1 MSSNLPPQE
10 HDSTFKIL
18 FEDPKEILFLVK
30 HVIGYSWANEIDESS
45 IELADKE
52 FVDEDYNQK
61 RADIV
66 AKAKLKDREVY
77 FYILIE
83 NQSTEA
89 KDMPE
94 RLLKYMIMLWAR
106 KIREGV
112 EKLPAVIP
120 IVTYNGLR
128 EKWSVTRDI
137 IDAFETFK
145 DNIFRYELVD
155 VSSMDTEKLLGREE
169 DILSPVVF
177 CLEQVRDDA
186 LELKKRLLEL
196 EPFLERLDEHN
207 KERFAVI
214 VRNIVIPRM
223 DERQK
228 QEVEELLKKLMEGEK
243 KMGEFVSNIARVL
256 DESLAR
262 EYNKGMQQGIQ
273 QGIQQ
278 TKIEIAKKLIQEGA
292 EDSFIAKITELDIE
306 EISKLRKEL
315 GD

>member
-155 VSSMDTEKLLGREE
+155 VSSLDTEKLLRREE